1 METWDK
7 GGGSSSVI
15 HALQRSGGR
24 GNEGVGHF
32 MESYPSSKAVGDP
45 FIAPKWRRGT
55 KAADYILSFTPSSET
70 MVGDAMALPPPSWE
84 GE

>member
-1 METWDK
+1 
-7 GGGSSSVI
+7 
-15 HALQRSGGR
+15 
-24 GNEGVGHF
+24 VGHLLSF
-32 MESYPSSKAVGDP
+32 TPSSKAVGDP